1 MIKRIKDTIKQL
13 VERLISPVFIVLL
26 LVSFALWFIMRLS
39 QEYTTSITVDVQLVT
54 DFDANVWAQSEPI
67 PVKLVAK
74 GVGRDLI
81 MYKVGYGQPVSV
93 AVSALTLDKEN
104 EYVYRISTR
113 SLERAIN
120 AKERNFSVV
129 AITDTIPT
137 IEISEIAEKRVAVV
151 PNIEVNCEKQYIMDG
166 DIKLAFD
173 SVTLRGAKV
182 LLDEVESVYTAHDIY
197 NDVRSSFSG
206 LAPLNIPSGLI
217 ANVDAVSFSVA
228 VVGYTEYTVSL
239 DVKSSDIGNIMIVPS
254 TVTLKAKVSLGVP
267 YSNESDAI
275 EAYVDTDGED
285 LSGTVRRVKLRF
297 MPDDVMD
304 YTIEPEFVK
313 LYHVE

>member
-182 LLDEVESVYTAHDIY
+182 LLDEVESVYTAHDNY

-254 TVTLKAKVSLGVP
+254 TVMLKAKVSLGVP

>member
-182 LLDEVESVYTAHDIY
+182 LLDEVESVYTAHDNY